1 MLNSKCSC
9 YLTDIFASK
18 HSLFFKK
25 NQTYNTLFGTISGLI
40 YIFFIILV
48 IILHIKKIF
57 NRKTFN
63 IISYSQNDLNSTIHF
78 TKFPIMFLLMDIN
91 GNNILN
97 DPKIAKLMINYFE
110 GYDSININY
119 SPDLCDQYYD
129 LFQVSPLIK
138 EMSECAIFDNINI
151 KGRYGDQDE
160 YNFISF
166 SFISCE
172 GDDCYEEEEIKNR
185 LENSYFFLFIPE
197 NQINHYNY
205 KNPITQTIRMENIQ
219 FSYDLCK
226 IYDFFLSENNYNS
239 DDGLIFNNHK
249 INNFS
254 IIENLQIDFKK
265 TNIKNFGQ
273 IRFMMNL
280 KKIEYYRTYLKIQDV
295 FADIGVWID
304 IIYFIIK
311 VVTKFITNKIFEI
324 DMVNTIMFSKN
335 NIFYSTPKKD
345 YPDNSTIGLKI
356 KQYKSNTEIMNKK
369 MFQNLKSSKSNIFYS
384 PKIGKV
390 NLMNNFKKE
399 NSINMKWYYYLNL
412 NFLLKKNIN
421 FVILNKCKEKIYE
434 SISIEY
440 IYPKTV
446 YDKEYFIRELICLI
460 NSENNLQFS

>member
-1 MLNSKCSC
+1 
-9 YLTDIFASK
+9 
-18 HSLFFKK
+18 
-25 NQTYNTLFGTISGLI
+25 
-40 YIFFIILV
+40 
-48 IILHIKKIF
+48 
-57 NRKTFN
+57 
-63 IISYSQNDLNSTIHF
+63 
-78 TKFPIMFLLMDIN
+78 
-91 GNNILN
+91 
-97 DPKIAKLMINYFE
+97 
-110 GYDSININY
+110 
-119 SPDLCDQYYD
+119 
-129 LFQVSPLIK
+129 
-138 EMSECAIFDNINI
+138 
-151 KGRYGDQDE
+151 
-160 YNFISF
+160 
-166 SFISCE
+166 
-172 GDDCYEEEEIKNR
+172 
-185 LENSYFFLFIPE
+185 
-197 NQINHYNY
+197 
-205 KNPITQTIRMENIQ
+205 MENIQ

-273 IRFMMNL
+273 IRFMMSL